1 MTPIEI
7 ISRDYI
13 KNHMNRNYDE
23 QDMQRIFK
31 EYSQDGGLYQQY
43 EHTLVVYK
51 TQHDHICEFHCI
63 NAGSARDLVSAVNKF
78 LKSIQNQYTH
88 AVTYYDNERINYLLS
103 KLDFKNSFNRIDQGL
118 DRTYEAIIDL
128 RSA

>member
-1 MTPIEI
+1 MWPFNNVTILN
-7 ISRDYI
+7 
-13 KNHMNRNYDE
+13 KN
-23 QDMQRIFK
+23 I
-31 EYSQDGGLYQQY
+31 
-43 EHTLVVYK
+43 
-51 TQHDHICEFHCI
+51 
-63 NAGSARDLVSAVNKF
+63 NKF